1 MQVQRIKEGEKKGNE
16 KDPSG
21 GSDVRLISHDGSPK
35 GDSGHFVLAIR
46 HSSKHLWIDATM
58 LLLFIALLVQ
68 GPSEGAAVSLSPGV
82 PIDTP

>member
-58 LLLFIALLVQ
+58 LLLFIGAR
-68 GPSEGAAVSLSPGV
+68 PFSPEGAVCFSLARGA
-82 PIDTP
+82 D